1 MLWNKL
7 IKSNFHSKNFG
18 EDRSSSMNI
27 DVTTPH
33 LDQKLK
39 QLVGGDFKI
48 LILISEDQRAS
59 SPID

>member
-1 MLWNKL
+1 
-7 IKSNFHSKNFG
+7 
-18 EDRSSSMNI
+18 MNI
-27 DVTTPH
+27 DATTPH